1 MFASQN
7 AAVLEQNA
15 AILQATQKLMAT
27 KDYPVTQAVTKETS
41 RQVKLYD
48 NDSTNTETDPDA
60 IYDIVVAKM
69 VSWVKVRV
77 AVGFR
82 ARAMAEMVGFH
93 GRLLCR

>member
-27 KDYPVTQAVTKETS
+27 KDYPVTQAVAEETG

-48 NDSTNTETDPDA
+48 NDSTNTVTDPDA

-77 AVGFR
+77 AVGVR
-82 ARAMAEMVGFH
+82 GVV
-93 GRLLCR
+93 LLGL